1 MKQFTIAL
9 LVLAFLSFPSL
20 AKSAA
25 AVGPNQDVPPGD
37 DLGVQ
42 LVDMF
47 ATIADVLSAHQSQI
61 ANESHLGSQASS
73 RRLGSAILHAPDMSV
88 WGARPFVE
96 GWGVG
101 ED

>member
-25 AVGPNQDVPPGD
+25 AVGPSQDVPPGD

-61 ANESHLGSQASS
+61 ADESHLGSQASS

-88 WGARPFVE
+88 RGARPFVE